1 MKVETFTLER
11 WMSTWETVAK
21 FDIAES
27 GIFPLTTRELLD
39 FLPVDD
45 RRLVEDQLLDLR
57 LGYNEARG
65 TARLRADLAATYE
78 NVNPDQILVTT
89 GAIEANYLLVNTL
102 LEAGDHVVSVF
113 PAYQQLT
120 SVAKAVGCEVSL
132 WNIAERGGN
141 YYFDLDEL
149 ERLVTPKT
157 KMILINTPNNPT
169 GALLSN
175 EELKRIYALAESVDA
190 YVLSDEAY
198 RWLDSPGGEPLAEP
212 MRNLGPRAISVGTFS
227 KPFGLPG
234 LRIGWLATTEEIV
247 RACWSA
253 RDYVS
258 LAPGGISDFLASVA
272 LRERDKIVAR
282 NQEIMRQ
289 NLDYAEGWFARH
301 SELASWNAP
310 RGGLL
315 ALLKYN
321 VDLPSDQVANT
332 LAKDYSVMLA
342 PGSTFGYEG
351 HLRIGI
357 GQTPEIFA
365 EGLERTARCLERLTL
380 EQTAGVGSSSQS

>member
-1 MKVETFTLER
+1 M
-11 WMSTWETVAK
+11 
-21 FDIAES
+21 
-27 GIFPLTTRELLD
+27 
-39 FLPVDD
+39 
-45 RRLVEDQLLDLR
+45 
-57 LGYNEARG
+57 
-65 TARLRADLAATYE
+65 
-78 NVNPDQILVTT
+78 
-89 GAIEANYLLVNTL
+89 

-113 PAYQQLT
+113 PAYQQLY
-120 SVAKAVGCEVSL
+120 SVAKAIGCDISL
-132 WNIAERGGN
+132 WNIVEDGGN
-141 YYFDLDEL
+141 YHFDLDEL
-149 ERLVTPKT
+149 ERLVKPET

-169 GALLSN
+169 GALLSDD
-175 EELKRIYALAESVDA
+175 ELKRIYALAESVDA

-198 RWLDSPGGEPLAEP
+198 RWLDIPGGEPLAAP

-234 LRIGWLATTEEIV
+234 LRIGWLAATEEIV
-247 RACWSA
+247 KACWSA

-272 LRERDKIVAR
+272 LRERDKIVKR

-289 NLDYAEGWFARH
+289 NLDYAEGWFAKH
-301 SELASWNAP
+301 SELASWNVP

-332 LAKDYSVMLA
+332 LAQDYSVMLA

-357 GQTPEIFA
+357 GQNPAIFA

-380 EQTAGVGSSSQS
+380 AAELPAWGHASSMAQAVAGIEPQVIVRSQWSIPSSARSI

>member
-27 GIFPLTTRELLD
+27 GIYPLTTRELLD
-39 FLPVDD
+39 FLPPDD
-45 RRLVEDQLLDLR
+45 RKTVEDQLLDLR

-78 NVNPDQILVTT
+78 GVTPDQILVTT
-89 GAIEANYLLVNTL
+89 GAIEANYLLVNSL
-102 LEAGDHVVSVF
+102 LDAGDHVVSVF
-113 PAYQQLT
+113 PAYQQLG
-120 SVAKAVGCEVSL
+120 SVAKAIGCDVSL
-132 WNIAERGGN
+132 WRIVEDGGN
-141 YYFDLDEL
+141 YRFDLDEL

-157 KMILINTPNNPT
+157 RMILINTPNNPT

-175 EELKRIYALAESVDA
+175 QELAQIYALAESVGA
-190 YVLSDEAY
+190 LVLSDEAY
-198 RWLDSPGGEPLAEP
+198 RWLDIPGGEPLADP
-212 MRNLGPRAISVGTFS
+212 MRNLGPLAISVGTFS

-234 LRIGWLATTEEIV
+234 LRIGWIAATEDIV
-247 RACWSA
+247 RRCWSA
-253 RDYVS
+253 RDYIS
-258 LAPGGISDFLASVA
+258 LAPGGLSDFLASVT
-272 LRERDKIVAR
+272 LRVRDRLVQR
-282 NQEIMRQ
+282 NQDIMRQ
-289 NLDYAEGWFARH
+289 NLDYAEHWFAQH
-301 SELASWNAP
+301 GELASWHAP

-315 ALLKYN
+315 ALMKYA

-332 LAKDYSVMLA
+332 LAADYSVMLA

-357 GQTPEIFA
+357 GQTPKIFA
-365 EGLERTARCLERLTL
+365 EGLERTARCLEQLQL
-380 EQTAGVGSSSQS
+380 ERTAGVGAR